1 MTHPASARTRRTT
14 VPSRLHLVHN
24 PFRARGWQGTGE
36 AGFRLV
42 ATIALIASLAGSILA
57 VPASP
62 VLASGT
68 DCADGQVWD
77 DAQQMC
83 VDPTP
88 EGADQGQDQDQS
100 QDQDQPVVVDGD
112 GGDVTVTP
120 TAGPTETPTITPTA
134 TAAGGTIVV
143 SAFTCPD
150 GYTLSAPTANPATDC
165 VVPAGGAA
173 WMATLHLGNQPPM
186 QQPLTGAGT
195 TTFPVQGAG
204 AFSLDIAAPS
214 APTDAAWTCQGASG
228 QPTTGT
234 GATISAQVSEG
245 EQVTCRVFL
254 VVPSMAGSPTATV
267 TTTTTTTP
275 TVAPG
280 LAAPSGSPAPSL
292 NGPTLNGP
300 GKGSIMLV
308 LDRCPPGFD
317 PASGVDSSN
326 VCQKG
331 YLFTAYP
338 ITFTATNTDS
348 DASTTGV
355 NDTFLGWVTFD
366 DLEPGPYRIQAALPT
381 GISTFIF
388 ENCGD
393 GATAANGQL
402 SLSATVT
409 AGANVTCY
417 LDAVMDPNLPTPT
430 RAPNTNDSSF
440 SVASALCPA
449 GFVPGTTAVDPTR
462 ACTGTGAGIRLNVSG
477 PAGSANPVSA
487 GGTDTLSVSAKPG
500 IYHVSFSLPANI
512 ASLAGVS
519 CGGYDIQEQHYIDDR
534 VMTATVS
541 GTDISIDVDVPGAF
555 FFNCTFFV
563 VPTGPSP
570 TPSPSPTL
578 TPTITP
584 TPTLTVARTGQ
595 GQTSS
600 GTTSQPASSGAQGAP
615 QGGPASD
622 SGSVAGA
629 PTSTPT
635 PAAAQ
640 PAGGLSIVIDSFLC
654 PAGFEEPPAGL
665 APEGCLDA
673 YPGAVFLLKG
683 LKSGISLQATAGDIL
698 PDAAYFTELPPDEYL
713 ITQQAAPG
721 IVTSFGYCSLVG
733 GDAQGFPVTPP
744 VSGGTLQHAF
754 DAAART
760 FTCHWFSI
768 PDASFG
774 GVPNPAPPQGV
785 SLTVHAFTCPAG
797 YDASGADANP
807 TLDCPMPAKGISFTA
822 AGQGAGTSTVLTTGA
837 DPANPLDGASRA
849 GTVTFSGLA
858 ADTYTLTQGNANG
871 PANAFVSSCS
881 LATAQDP
888 DVPIYPTVSD
898 GSMQYQFN
906 DNESLTC
913 LWYVIPPT
921 DAGTAGATGGQPA
934 QGGGTDD
941 DAAAAAAPPAG
952 AAQGG
957 ETDGG
962 APSTLYLFAYQC
974 PAGYDPAAPGSN
986 PSGDCATPLDGLA
999 VTIGNPAAG
1008 GSSGQVTT
1016 GEAFSGGAMASGLA
1030 AGTYHLTAAL
1040 AGQTAFAQPCDVSGA
1055 EDGSAQPPIE
1065 LTLSASGEADIAIPA
1080 DVTVSCTWYVV
1091 PASAMRPGGAAVDVA
1106 VVPDAVP
1113 ADRRALPG
1121 AA

>member
-1 MTHPASARTRRTT
+1 
-14 VPSRLHLVHN
+14 
-24 PFRARGWQGTGE
+24 
-36 AGFRLV
+36 
-42 ATIALIASLAGSILA
+42 
-57 VPASP
+57 
-62 VLASGT
+62 
-68 DCADGQVWD
+68 
-77 DAQQMC
+77 
-83 VDPTP
+83 
-88 EGADQGQDQDQS
+88 
-100 QDQDQPVVVDGD
+100 
-112 GGDVTVTP
+112 
-120 TAGPTETPTITPTA
+120 
-134 TAAGGTIVV
+134 
-143 SAFTCPD
+143 
-150 GYTLSAPTANPATDC
+150 
-165 VVPAGGAA
+165 
-173 WMATLHLGNQPPM
+173 
-186 QQPLTGAGT
+186 
-195 TTFPVQGAG
+195 
-204 AFSLDIAAPS
+204 
-214 APTDAAWTCQGASG
+214 
-228 QPTTGT
+228 
-234 GATISAQVSEG
+234 
-245 EQVTCRVFL
+245 
-254 VVPSMAGSPTATV
+254 VVPSTTESLTATV
-267 TTTTTTTP
+267 TTTTTTTTTTP

-280 LAAPSGSPAPSL
+280 LAAPIGSPAPSL
-292 NGPTLNGP
+292 AGPTLNGP

-317 PASGVDSSN
+317 PASGIDSSN

-338 ITFTATNTDS
+338 ITFTAINTDS

-402 SLSATVT
+402 SLNATVT

-500 IYHVSFSLPANI
+500 VYHVSFSLPANI
-512 ASLAGVS
+512 ASLAGVT
-519 CGGYDIQEQHYIDDR
+519 CGGYDVQEQHYIDDR

-541 GTDISIDVDVPGAF
+541 GTDVAIDVDVPGAF

-570 TPSPSPTL
+570 TPTPSPTL

-584 TPTLTVARTGQ
+584 TPTMTVARTGQ

-600 GTTSQPASSGAQGAP
+600 GTTSQPSSSGSGGGQ
-615 QGGPASD
+615 QGGPAS
-622 SGSVAGA
+622 SGSGTTAQSQSSSTTSSAQQGGPDSESGSASGSGTAAG
-629 PTSTPT
+629 TPT
-635 PAAAQ
+635 P
-640 PAGGLSIVIDSFLC
+640 PAGKLSIVIDSFLC
-654 PAGFEEPPAGL
+654 PAGFQEPPAGL
-665 APEGCLDA
+665 APEGCVDA
-673 YPGAVFLLKG
+673 YPGAIYLLKG
-683 LKSGISLQATAGDIL
+683 LKSGISLQAKAGDIL

-713 ITQQAAPG
+713 ITQQATPG

-733 GDAQGFPVTPP
+733 GDAQGGPVTPP

-768 PDASFG
+768 PDATFG

-807 TLDCPMPAKGISFTA
+807 ALDCPLPAKGVLFTA
-822 AGQGAGTSTVLTTGA
+822 AAQGTGASAQLTTGA

-849 GTVTFSGLA
+849 GTVTFSGLV
-858 ADTYTLTQGNANG
+858 ADTYTLTQGNADG
-871 PANAFVSSCS
+871 PASAFVSSCS
-881 LATAQDP
+881 LATTQDA

-913 LWYVIPPT
+913 LWYVIPPN
-921 DAGTAGATGGQPA
+921 DGGAAGATGDRPA
-934 QGGGTDD
+934 QGGETDGN
-941 DAAAAAAPPAG
+941 A

-957 ETDGG
+957 ETDASAAAQGG
-962 APSTLYLFAYQC
+962 EADGSAPSTLYLFLYQC
-974 PAGYDPAAPGSN
+974 PAGYDPAATGANPG
-986 PSGDCATPLDGLA
+986 GDCTTPLDGVP
-999 VTIGNPAAG
+999 VTVGGGAG
-1008 GSSGQVTT
+1008 GAPGQVTT
-1016 GEAFSGGAMASGLA
+1016 GEAFSGGAMVSGLA
-1030 AGTYHLTAAL
+1030 AGTYHLAATL
-1040 AGQTAFAQPCDVSGA
+1040 AGQTASAAPCDVNGA
-1055 EDGSAQPPIE
+1055 EDGSVQPAIP
-1065 LTLSASGEADIAIPA
+1065 LTVSASGEADIAIPA
-1080 DVTVSCTWYVV
+1080 DVTVSCTWYIV
-1091 PASAMRPGGAAVDVA
+1091 PASVMRLGGGAVAVA
-1106 VVPDAVP
+1106 MVVPDAVS
-1113 ADRRALPG
+1113 ADRRVLPG